1 MKMVE
6 DIIQPQGAKI
16 KPLEDVLIEFS
27 KACESLP
34 VQLMGSLILASLHYE
49 ISWKSFIVL
58 LFLRKMFI
66 YFFRNVSM

>member
-1 MKMVE
+1 MKLVE

-16 KPLEDVLIEFS
+16 KPVDDVLIEFS

-49 ISWKSFIVL
+49 ISWKSFIV
-58 LFLRKMFI
+58 
-66 YFFRNVSM
+66 